1 MRVYRRARALS
12 AVLVSDKWFNAEKPT
27 VPPSFVTLDLDAKQ
41 AVVPTASGDVRAPIG
56 HYIMQDE
63 GTMEVLGAI
72 SPADYRRD
80 YRELGFREQ
89 TPDEEV
95 RQARAALAGHPV
107 NVHLSTTSDLETLLR
122 RVLHDWKDQ
131 RERIAGLE
139 NRNREMAI
147 DNARLRISAAT
158 PDPVIR
164 AGQIQ
169 QIATAIIQR
178 DGQTAGV
185 GALNIAIAIVDG
197 SYRRSPAELIKAIG
211 ERDTDVDRA
220 ARTLGLPEGTVAA
233 WLNDMVAVLQ
243 REKAQIEKKDDDDE
257 IAS

>member
-1 MRVYRRARALS
+1 MILGDGLNGIAGTTLVEEFRMRMLDRLKDGRRCEGILRKLGIIVEQETYI

-27 VPPSFVTLDLDAKQ
+27 VPPSFVTLDLEAKQ
-41 AVVPTASGDVRAPIG
+41 AVVPTSSGDVRAPIG

-95 RQARAALAGHPV
+95 RQARTALAGHPV

-122 RVLHDWKDQ
+122 RVLRDWKDQ
-131 RERIAGLE
+131 RERITDLE

-185 GALNIAIAIVDG
+185 NALNTAITIVDG
-197 SYRRSPAELIKAIG
+197 MR
-211 ERDTDVDRA
+211 
-220 ARTLGLPEGTVAA
+220 
-233 WLNDMVAVLQ
+233 
-243 REKAQIEKKDDDDE
+243 
-257 IAS
+257 